1 MPELISGVHPTR
13 MELLTLR
20 KRRKIA
26 ERGRDLLREKLD
38 ALMIEFFQFVREIA
52 TLREKAQRLLSE
64 AYDEFVEAQM
74 AMGSMKLEQ
83 TSTGVEDRFSI
94 ETKSRNVIGV
104 TIPYIQVTLKPLSA
118 FPYNPYDTSIR
129 LDEAT
134 VKMAEAIKAIAELS
148 SAEAAVRKLAEAIA
162 ATKRRVNSLE
172 YVIIPRMLATIRYI
186 EMHLEEAERED
197 FFRLKRIKGRMA
209 KEKPAELV
217 DLDLLNQQ
225 IQA

>member
-1 MPELISGVHPTR
+1 

-52 TLREKAQRLLSE
+52 TLREKAQRLLAE
-64 AYDEFVEAQM
+64 AYEEFVEAQM

-83 TSTGVEDRFSI
+83 TSIGVEDRFSI
-94 ETKSRNVIGV
+94 ETKTRNVIGV
-104 TIPYIQVTLKPLSA
+104 TIPYIQVMLKPVSV
-118 FPYNPYDTSIR
+118 FPYNPYDTSIK

-134 VKMAEAIKAIAELS
+134 LKMADAIKAIAELS
-148 SAEAAVRKLAEAIA
+148 SAEAAVKKLAEAIA

-209 KEKPAELV
+209 KENPV
-217 DLDLLNQQ
+217 DLDLLDEQ
-225 IQA
+225 IQT

>member
-1 MPELISGVHPTR
+1 

-38 ALMIEFFQFVREIA
+38 ALMIEFFQFVREITA
-52 TLREKAQRLLSE
+52 LRNKAQKLLTE
-64 AYDEFVEAQM
+64 AYDDFIEAQM
-74 AMGSMKLEQ
+74 AIGSMKLEQ
-83 TSTGVEDRFSI
+83 TAVGVEDRFTI

-104 TIPYIQVTLKPLSA
+104 TIPYIQVILTPLSA
-118 FPYNPYDTSIR
+118 FPYNPYDTSIK

-134 VKMAEAIKAIAELS
+134 LKMAEAIKAIAELS
-148 SAEAAVRKLAEAIA
+148 SAEAAVKKLAEAIA
-162 ATKRRVNSLE
+162 STKRRVNSLE

-209 KEKPAELV
+209 KEKPVEVNLPAE
-217 DLDLLNQQ
+217 
-225 IQA
+225 

>member
-38 ALMIEFFQFVREIA
+38 ALMIEFFQFVREIG
-52 TLREKAQRLLSE
+52 TLRTKAQNLLAQ
-64 AYDEFVEAQM
+64 AYDDFVEAQM
-74 AMGSMKLEQ
+74 AMGYTRLQQ
-83 TSTGVEDRFSI
+83 TSVGVQDRFTI
-94 ETKSRNVIGV
+94 EMKTRNVIGV
-104 TIPYIQVTLKPLSA
+104 TIPYVQVNMKPLTE
-118 FPYNPYDTSIR
+118 FPYNVYDTSIK

-134 VKMAEAIKAIAELS
+134 LKMADAIKAIAELS

-172 YVIIPRMLATIRYI
+172 YIVIPRLWATIRYI

-197 FFRLKRIKGRMA
+197 FFRLKRIKSRMA
-209 KEKPAELV
+209 KVEVAEATIV
-217 DLDLLNQQ
+217 
-225 IQA
+225 AP

>member
-1 MPELISGVHPTR
+1 MPELIAGIHPTR

-52 TLREKAQRLLSE
+52 NLRSKAQEQLAK
-64 AYDEFVEAQM
+64 AYANFVEAQM
-74 AMGSMKLEQ
+74 AMGYMKLEQ
-83 TSTGVEDRFSI
+83 TSIGVDDRFSI
-94 ETKSRNVIGV
+94 DPKSRNVIGV
-104 TIPYIQVTLKPLSA
+104 IVPYLQVAVKPLDG
-118 FPYNPYDTSIR
+118 FPYNVYDTSIK
-129 LDEAT
+129 LDVAT
-134 VKMAEAIKAIAELS
+134 ISMAEAIKLIAELS
-148 SAEAAVRKLAEAIA
+148 SAEAALMKLAQAIA

-172 YVIIPRMLATIRYI
+172 YIVIPRMIGTIRYI

-209 KEKPAELV
+209 KSTPAS
-217 DLDLLNQQ
+217 
-225 IQA
+225 

>member
-1 MPELISGVHPTR
+1 MPELIAGIHPTR

-20 KRRKIA
+20 KRRRIA

-38 ALMIEFFQFVREIA
+38 ALMLEFFQVIREII
-52 TLREKAQRLLSE
+52 TLRAKAQQLLTE
-64 AYDEFVEAQM
+64 AYGDFIDAQM
-74 AMGSMKLEQ
+74 ALGSMKLEQ
-83 TSTGVEDRFSI
+83 TSIGVEDRFSI
-94 ETKSRNVIGV
+94 VTRTRNVIGV
-104 TIPYIQVTLKPLSA
+104 MIPYIKVDVAPLSS
-118 FPYNPYDTSIR
+118 FPYDPYDTSIR

-134 VKMAEAIKAIAELS
+134 LKMADAIKAIAELS

-162 ATKRRVNSLE
+162 STKRRVNSLE

-209 KEKPAELV
+209 KEETEASTIV
-217 DLDLLNQQ
+217 G
-225 IQA
+225 

>member
-1 MPELISGVHPTR
+1 MPELITGVHPTR

-20 KRRKIA
+20 KRRRIA

-52 TLREKAQRLLSE
+52 TLREKAQQLLVE
-64 AYDEFVEAQM
+64 AYEDFIEAQM

-83 TSTGVEDRFSI
+83 TSIGVEDRFSI
-94 ETKSRNVIGV
+94 ETKTRNVIGV

-118 FPYNPYDTSIR
+118 FPYNAYDTSIK

-134 VKMAEAIKAIAELS
+134 VKMADAIKAIAELS

-209 KEKPAELV
+209 KEKPV
-217 DLDLLNQQ
+217 DLDLLDEQ

>member
-1 MPELISGVHPTR
+1 

-38 ALMIEFFQFVREIA
+38 ALMIEFFQFVREITA
-52 TLREKAQRLLSE
+52 LRSKAQKLLTE
-64 AYDEFVEAQM
+64 AYDDFVEAQM
-74 AMGSMKLEQ
+74 AIGSVRLEQ
-83 TSTGVEDRFSI
+83 ASVRVEDRFTI
-94 ETKSRNVIGV
+94 ETKTRNVIGV
-104 TIPYIQVTLKPLSA
+104 TIPYIQVTLKPLAA
-118 FPYNPYDTSIR
+118 FPYNPYDTSIK

-134 VKMAEAIKAIAELS
+134 LKMAEAIKAIAELS
-148 SAEAAVRKLAEAIA
+148 SAEAAVKKLAEAIA
-162 ATKRRVNSLE
+162 STKRRVNSLE

-209 KEKPAELV
+209 KENPVE
-217 DLDLLNQQ
+217 LDLLSD
-225 IQA
+225 